1 MYAVVKTGGK
11 QYKVSENT
19 MLRVEKLDHPVGD
32 RIEFDD
38 VRMVITDGSE
48 VVVDPGAL
56 SAARVTAEIKA
67 HGKGKKVRVYKK
79 KRRKGY
85 ERLQGHRQA
94 YTLIRVDEIKA

>member
-38 VRMVITDGSE
+38 VRMLITDGSE
-48 VVVDPGAL
+48 VLVDPSAL
-56 SAARVTAEIKA
+56 SGARVTAEIKA